1 MGQDVSLPE
10 CNIPSRL
17 LIGVENHKKILL
29 SCSRHKVVYAL
40 GFALVVTIF
49 LTVGYFMTR
58 DEPDTAFKIPAWLI
72 FVPPVL
78 LILYSSNIYSNVMN
92 TFSADQIEQQLSGMS
107 KKDYL
112 NYKIGDDRTSK
123 SVFGTTTNA
132 AILSGSNIMGPFL
145 RQDR

>member
-1 MGQDVSLPE
+1 
-10 CNIPSRL
+10 
-17 LIGVENHKKILL
+17 LL